1 MSNRLEQEF
10 PNTSWRAVPPVGP
23 RGLERDV
30 VRRYVARGHELRSQA
45 IRKALRD
52 ANAAVV
58 RALIRVA
65 AFVRCAAHG
74 FTRRPPEHDCWP
86 PPAHRA

>member
-10 PNTSWRAVPPVGP
+10 PDTSWRAVPPVGP

-30 VRRYVARGHELRSQA
+30 VRRYVARGHQLRSQA
-45 IRKALRD
+45 IQKALHD

-58 RALIRVA
+58 RALVRVA
-65 AFVRCAAHG
+65 AFVRCAHG
-74 FTRRPPEHDCWP
+74 FTRRPPAHDCWP
-86 PPAHRA
+86 GPAHRA

>member
-10 PNTSWRAVPPVGP
+10 PNTTWRALPPVGP

-45 IRKALRD
+45 VRESLRG
-52 ANAAVV
+52 AGAGMAST
-58 RALIRVA
+58 AIRVA
-65 AFVRCAAHG
+65 AFL
-74 FTRRPPEHDCWP
+74 RRALRGLGRRSPEHDCWT
-86 PPAHRA
+86 PAHGA

>member
-10 PNTSWRAVPPVGP
+10 PNTSWRVLPPVGP

-45 IRKALRD
+45 SQRALRD
-52 ANAAVV
+52 ASAAVV
-58 RALIRVA
+58 RALVRVA
-65 AFVRCAAHG
+65 AFVRCAAAHG
-74 FTRRPPEHDCWP
+74 FTRRPPEHDCWR
-86 PPAHRA
+86 PAHRA